1 MPLFLFPSFSLFKA
15 NIVFKRFIAFQRFF
29 LLNALGACE
38 MIMAAADNNG
48 DNFILQVSNL
58 TVEISNQPIINNLDF
73 KIKRGITLAIVGP
86 NGAGKTTLFRA
97 LLNLIPYT
105 GKIEWR
111 GKVKIG
117 YVPQIL
123 SVRDI
128 PISVKEFLALK
139 NESKEDM
146 KAVLTSV
153 GLDGETILEKSLA
166 TLSGGQMRRVLIAWA
181 IVDKPDVLLFDEPTS
196 GVDLDSEEAIYGMLR
211 KLTEKNEITLLL
223 ISHDLHIVRE
233 YSDYALALNKCL
245 VFFGESKE
253 VMNPETQKL
262 IYGEPI
268 CKEYEYGDIH
278 A

>member
-1 MPLFLFPSFSLFKA
+1 MDFMET
-15 NIVFKRFIAFQRFF
+15 Q
-29 LLNALGACE
+29 
-38 MIMAAADNNG
+38 G
-48 DNFILQVSNL
+48 DFILKVTNL
-58 TVEISNQPIINNLDF
+58 RVEFSNQPIIENVTF
-73 KIKRGITLAIVGP
+73 EIKRGVTLAIVGP

-97 LLNLIPYT
+97 LLNLVPYS
-105 GKIEWR
+105 GKIEWG

-128 PISVKEFLALK
+128 PISVKEFLSYK
-139 NESKEDM
+139 NESVQDM
-146 KAVLTSV
+146 KAVLSSV
-153 GLDGETILEKSLA
+153 GLDSETIIDKSLA

-181 IVDKPDVLLFDEPTS
+181 IVDKPDLLLFDEPTS

-211 KLTEKNEITLLL
+211 KLTAKNKITLLL

-245 VFFGESKE
+245 VFFGESKA
-253 VMNPETQKL
+253 VMDPATQKL

-268 CKEYEYGDIH
+268 CKEYGEAYV
-278 A
+278 

>member
-1 MPLFLFPSFSLFKA
+1 MQTASKSK
-15 NIVFKRFIAFQRFF
+15 NGNYI
-29 LLNALGACE
+29 LN
-38 MIMAAADNNG
+38 
-48 DNFILQVSNL
+48 VSNL
-58 TVEISNQPIINNLDF
+58 TVKISNQPIIDNLNF

-97 LLNLIPYT
+97 LLNLVPYS
-105 GKIEWR
+105 GKIEWT

-128 PISVKEFLALK
+128 PISVKEFLSFK
-139 NESKEDM
+139 NESAQDI
-146 KAVLTSV
+146 KAVLAAV
-153 GLDGETILEKSLA
+153 GLDSEEVVDKSLS

-181 IVDKPDVLLFDEPTS
+181 IVDNPDALLFDEPTS

-211 KLTEKNEITLLL
+211 SLTAKNEITLLL

-245 VFFGESKE
+245 VFFGESRK
-253 VMNPETQKL
+253 VMNPETQKQ

-268 CKEYEYGDIH
+268 CREYGEMH
-278 A
+278 V

>member
-1 MPLFLFPSFSLFKA
+1 MATEDKNA
-15 NIVFKRFIAFQRFF
+15 EYI
-29 LLNALGACE
+29 LN
-38 MIMAAADNNG
+38 
-48 DNFILQVSNL
+48 VSNL
-58 TVEISNQPIINNLDF
+58 TVEISNQPILNNVDF
-73 KIKRGITLAIVGP
+73 KIKRGVTLAIVGP

-97 LLNLIPYT
+97 LMNLVPYS
-105 GKIEWR
+105 GKVKWN

-128 PISVKEFLALK
+128 PISVKEFLMFK
-139 NESKEDM
+139 NESAQDIN
-146 KAVLTSV
+146 AVLAAV
-153 GLDGETILEKSLA
+153 GLNSEEVVDKSLA

-211 KLTEKNEITLLL
+211 SLTAKNDITLLL

-233 YSDYALALNKCL
+233 YSDYALALNKCM
-245 VFFGESKE
+245 VFFGESKD
-253 VMNPETQKL
+253 VMDPATQKL

-268 CKEYEYGDIH
+268 CKEYGDIH

>member
-1 MPLFLFPSFSLFKA
+1 MQKA
-15 NIVFKRFIAFQRFF
+15 SNNSHYI
-29 LLNALGACE
+29 LN
-38 MIMAAADNNG
+38 
-48 DNFILQVSNL
+48 VSNL
-58 TVEISNQPIINNLDF
+58 TVEISNKPIIDNLNF
-73 KIKRGITLAIVGP
+73 RIKRGITLAIVGP

-97 LLNLIPYT
+97 LLNLVPYS
-105 GKIEWR
+105 GKIEWS

-128 PISVKEFLALK
+128 PISVKEFLSFK
-139 NESKEDM
+139 NESARDI
-146 KAVLTSV
+146 KAVLAAV
-153 GLDGETILEKSLA
+153 GLNSEEVVDKSLA

-181 IVDKPDVLLFDEPTS
+181 IADKPDVLLFDEPTS

-211 KLTEKNEITLLL
+211 RLTAKNEITLLL

-233 YSDYALALNKCL
+233 YSDYALALNKCT

-268 CKEYEYGDIH
+268 CKEYGETH
-278 A
+278 V

>member
-1 MPLFLFPSFSLFKA
+1 M
-15 NIVFKRFIAFQRFF
+15 VFMEAQ
-29 LLNALGACE
+29 
-38 MIMAAADNNG
+38 D
-48 DNFILQVSNL
+48 DYILKVFDLS
-58 TVEISNQPIINNLDF
+58 VEISNQPIISNVTF
-73 KIKRGITLAIVGP
+73 KISRGITLAIVGP

-97 LLNLIPYT
+97 LLNLVPYS
-105 GKIEWR
+105 GKIEWN
-111 GKVKIG
+111 KKIKIG
-117 YVPQIL
+117 YVPQVL

-128 PISVKEFLALK
+128 PISVKEFLSYK
-139 NESKEDM
+139 NESMADI
-146 KAVLTSV
+146 KAVLASV
-153 GLDGETILEKSLA
+153 GLDSETIVDKSLA

-211 KLTEKNEITLLL
+211 SLTAKNNITLLL

-245 VFFGESKE
+245 IFFGESKE
-253 VMNPETQKL
+253 VMNPAMQKL

-268 CKEYEYGDIH
+268 CKEYGELH

>member
-1 MPLFLFPSFSLFKA
+1 MQMTSKNNSG
-15 NIVFKRFIAFQRFF
+15 NYI
-29 LLNALGACE
+29 LN
-38 MIMAAADNNG
+38 
-48 DNFILQVSNL
+48 VSNL
-58 TVEISNQPIINNLDF
+58 TVKISNQEIIDNLNF

-97 LLNLIPYT
+97 LLNLVPYS
-105 GKIEWR
+105 GKIEWT

-128 PISVKEFLALK
+128 PISVKEFLSFK
-139 NESKEDM
+139 NESAQDI
-146 KAVLTSV
+146 KAVLAAV
-153 GLDGETILEKSLA
+153 GLNSEEVVDKSLA

-181 IVDKPDVLLFDEPTS
+181 IVDKPDALLFDEPTS

-211 KLTEKNEITLLL
+211 TLTGKNKITLLL

-253 VMNPETQKL
+253 VMNPATQKL

-268 CKEYEYGDIH
+268 CKEYGDTH

>member
-1 MPLFLFPSFSLFKA
+1 
-15 NIVFKRFIAFQRFF
+15 
-29 LLNALGACE
+29 
-38 MIMAAADNNG
+38 MAAG
-48 DNFILQVSNL
+48 DENDDYILNVSNL
-58 TVEISNQPIINNLDF
+58 TVEISNQPIIDNLNF

-97 LLNLIPYT
+97 LLNLVPYT

-117 YVPQIL
+117 YVPQVL

-128 PISVKEFLALK
+128 PISVKEFLAFK
-139 NESKEDM
+139 NESTQDM
-146 KAVLTSV
+146 RAVLAAV
-153 GLDGETILEKSLA
+153 GLDSESVIGKSLA

-211 KLTEKNEITLLL
+211 SLTEKNEITLLL

-233 YSDYALALNKCL
+233 YSDYALAMNKCL
-245 VFFGESKE
+245 VFFGESRK
-253 VMNPETQKL
+253 VMNPETQKQ

-268 CKEYEYGDIH
+268 CREYGEMH
-278 A
+278 V

>member
-1 MPLFLFPSFSLFKA
+1 MPA
-15 NIVFKRFIAFQRFF
+15 Q
-29 LLNALGACE
+29 
-38 MIMAAADNNG
+38 D
-48 DNFILQVSNL
+48 DFILRVSDL
-58 TVEISNQPIINNLDF
+58 SIELSNQKIVENLSF
-73 KIKRGITLAIVGP
+73 KVGKGITLAIVGP

-97 LLNLIPYT
+97 LLNLVPYS
-105 GKIEWR
+105 GKVEWN
-111 GKVKIG
+111 GKVKVG

-139 NESKEDM
+139 SELESDINSSL
-146 KAVLTSV
+146 VSV
-153 GLDGETILEKSLA
+153 GLDPNAIKGKSMSV
-166 TLSGGQMRRVLIAWA
+166 LSGGQLRRVLIAWA
-181 IVDKPDVLLFDEPTS
+181 IVDRPDVLLFDEPTS

-211 KLTEKNEITLLL
+211 TLTAKKKITLLL

-233 YSDYALALNKCL
+233 YSDYALALNKCI

-253 VMNPETQKL
+253 IMNPETQKL

-268 CKEYEYGDIH
+268 CKEYGEAY